1 MVFHRRQSLAHL
13 LSVSFHGLFYFLE
26 GVTIAIHPDD
36 TTSYSAN
43 KTNYL
48 VIKEIAFFLKF
59 FFKWF
64 AFSYMKINS
73 RKSCMLF
80 SGDGNVIANRQ

>member
-43 KTNYL
+43 KTNCL
-48 VIKEIAFFLKF
+48 VIKEIAFF
-59 FFKWF
+59 
-64 AFSYMKINS
+64 
-73 RKSCMLF
+73 
-80 SGDGNVIANRQ
+80 